1 MMRILEGEEKAVA
14 EKWFETCVLAA
25 SSSTCKRH
33 RCGAV
38 IRKNEISYYE
48 EIEGSRYN
56 RVDRDVDDHL
66 LSFGFNS
73 PPGGLESQ
81 RRCFERKDILHPKVT
96 DKTCCVHAEQRA
108 IIYALRNNAEALKG
122 ATLYFA
128 RADADGR
135 MVTSGEPYCTIC
147 SKMALDVGIKEWV
160 LWHPDGIKEY
170 DAEEYN
176 QLSYQLS
183 YQFKG

>member
-1 MMRILEGEEKAVA
+1 MMRILEGEEKILA
-14 EKWFETCVLAA
+14 EKWLNSCLLMSQDENFKNSV
-25 SSSTCKRH
+25 CKRH
-33 RCGAV
+33 RCVAV
-38 IRKNEISYYE
+38 IRKAADLTYLDTDTYYN
-48 EIEGSRYN
+48 IAGMGY
-56 RVDRDVDDHL
+56 
-66 LSFGFNS
+66 NS
-73 PPGGLESQ
+73 PPRNLESQ
-81 RRCFERKDILHPKVT
+81 RRCLEDKSKLHPKVT

-108 IIYALRNNAEALKG
+108 IIDTLSRNAAALEG
-122 ATLYFA
+122 ARMFFA
-128 RADADGR
+128 RMDEKGK
-135 MVTSGEPYCTIC
+135 MLMSGEPYCTIC